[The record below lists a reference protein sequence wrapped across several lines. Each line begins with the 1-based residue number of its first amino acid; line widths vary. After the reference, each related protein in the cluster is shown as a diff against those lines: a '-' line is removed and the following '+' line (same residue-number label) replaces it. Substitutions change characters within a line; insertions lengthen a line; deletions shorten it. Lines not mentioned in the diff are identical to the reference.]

1 MKKLEPLS
9 RLVLHDVA
17 RKFQPDETLAGG
29 GALDES
35 FNQLKLWPEVRR
47 RMKFQPDETPVGGE
61 VWQHEAMRARM
72 CVDAQ
77 VSLLRIRLLAA
88 VVGTSLVNLKK
99 QNGPITVVVL
109 SERAAS
115 RS

>member
-17 RKFQPDETLAGG
+17 RKFQPDETLA
-29 GALDES
+29 
-35 FNQLKLWPEVRR
+35 
-47 RMKFQPDETPVGGE
+47 GGE

-99 QNGPITVVVL
+99 QNGPATHL
-109 SERAAS
+109 TLLHKGRL
-115 RS
+115 

>member
-1 MKKLEPLS
+1 MKL
-9 RLVLHDVA
+9 RA
-17 RKFQPDETLAGG
+17 AG
-29 GALDES
+29 GALDEG
-35 FNQLKLWPEVRR
+35 FNQLKLWPEVWG
-47 RMKFQPDETPVGGE
+47 RMKFQPDETLVGGE

-99 QNGPITVVVL
+99 QNGPATHL
-109 SERAAS
+109 TLLHKGRL
-115 RS
+115 

>member
-1 MKKLEPLS
+1 MKLRAEGVGS
-9 RLVLHDVA
+9 
-17 RKFQPDETLAGG
+17 
-29 GALDES
+29 DES
-35 FNQLKLWPEVRR
+35 FNQLKLWLEVRR
-47 RMKFQPDETPVGGE
+47 RMKFQPDETLVGGE

-99 QNGPITVVVL
+99 QNGPATHL
-109 SERAAS
+109 TLLHKGRL
-115 RS
+115 